1 MKFKCHLLY
10 SIFVV
15 SLSLEAAE
23 IYLTSDIDV
32 DTNFAAENIY
42 FLDGVVSVQPGST
55 LSIEA
60 GTIIRGLPASETSD
74 GNLSALFVLPGAR
87 IVAKGTA
94 KNPIIFTSKD
104 DNLVDVNPENL
115 GDIDGFSYFGG
126 GTRENFANSQLKR
139 WGGLYILGNAFV
151 GEMGTESIY
160 STDYALGLGPDLR
173 TPFGR
178 VGLINTLTTLLGQAP
193 YPIQRS
199 YDPND
204 DSGEIEYVSIRYT
217 GDATTYLHRGDPNY
231 MIQPGALT
239 LYGVGALT
247 SITNIEV
254 FNAGD
259 DAYLLWGG
267 SVEPSYLAAFIY
279 GDECFESDC
288 GWNGNLRRI
297 FGYGIYNSSEFFE
310 VSSYPSGSV
319 SMVPSSAEVWFA
331 TYIGVN
337 NRRGICVSRGG
348 NLDMKSSYL
357 SFYEDGTTSS
367 DPLYGELGLDV
378 RVSRNR
384 GDGVIQDT
392 NINVYGSSFLTNSSF
407 AYDPYS
413 DPYSEPP
420 YLVGISTDSEIHFS
434 ADVYSDNY
442 GLVKSLRTTKGA
454 FAYGENWTNW
464 MIGHHYLG
472 ITSAEYVALTLPQE
486 INYTVDSDS
495 DGIPDNHDIYDGL
508 NDALFEY
515 YLQNNVLPN
524 YKTLDDYNTVV
535 AERDAKLTLAEV
547 AELRPGSTMI
557 EVSGNQATIQLQME
571 ESFDL
576 ESWEDTGAPAN
587 MVVPADTG
595 TKFFRFKM
603 TD

>member
-1 MKFKCHLLY
+1 MKFKRLFLY
-10 SIFVV
+10 FLFVV

-23 IYLTSDIDV
+23 IYLTSDIDA

-55 LSIEA
+55 LTIEA

-87 IVAKGTA
+87 IIAKGTA
-94 KNPIIFTSKD
+94 ENPIIFTSKD
-104 DNLVDVNPENL
+104 DNLTTVNPENL
-115 GDIDGFSYFGG
+115 GDVDGFSYSGG

-151 GEMGTESIY
+151 KEMGTESIY
-160 STDYALGLGPDLR
+160 STDYAFGLGPDLR
-173 TPFGR
+173 SPFGR
-178 VGLINTLTTLLGQAP
+178 VGLINTLTTLLGSSP

-247 SITNIEV
+247 NITNIEV

-267 SVEPSYLAAFIY
+267 SVEPSYLAAFIF

-288 GWNGNLRRI
+288 GWNGNLQRI

-337 NRRGICVSRGG
+337 NRRGINVSRGG
-348 NLDMKSSYL
+348 YLDMKSSYL
-357 SFYEDGTTSS
+357 SFHEDDSTLS
-367 DPLYGELGLDV
+367 DPIYGLNV
-378 RVSRNR
+378 RVSSNR
-384 GDGVIQDT
+384 GDVAMQDT
-392 NINVYGSSFLTNSSF
+392 GINVYNSSFLTNSSF
-407 AYDPYS
+407 AYDPNSTS
-413 DPYSEPP
+413 D
-420 YLVGISTDSEIHFS
+420 YLDGISTDSEIYFS

-442 GLVKSLRTTKGA
+442 ELVKSLRVTQGA
-454 FAYGENWTNW
+454 FAYGENWTDW
-464 MIGHHYLG
+464 MIGHQHLTS
-472 ITSAEYVALTLPQE
+472 TSAEYVALTLPQE
-486 INYTVDSDS
+486 IDYTVDSDS
-495 DGIPDNHDIYDGL
+495 DGIPDNYDIYDGL
-508 NDALFEY
+508 DDALFEY

-524 YKTLDDYNTVV
+524 YKTLTEYNTVV

-571 ESFDL
+571 ESSDL
-576 ESWEDTGAPAN
+576 ESWEDTGAPAT
-587 MVVPADTG
+587 MVVPADTD